1 MGTTTYSRG
10 LNLKILAFEDGYDIE
25 AILTSGGV
33 DLSNLEFKQLW
44 NTSNALDEINRFC
57 PDILLMDYYIPPISG
72 YRVLERLLEEIEQ
85 GKLTRP
91 KHIVAMSSAMSK
103 NEEMK
108 RLCADFAI
116 IKWEISKLPIW
127 NH

>member
-10 LNLKILAFEDGYDIE
+10 LNLKILAFEDDYDIE
-25 AILTSGGV
+25 AILASGGV
-33 DLSNLEFKQLW
+33 DLSNHEFKQLW
-44 NTSNALDEINRFC
+44 NTSNAMDEIKLFN

-72 YRVLERLLEEIEQ
+72 YKVLESLLEQIDQ
-85 GKLTRP
+85 GKLARP

-108 RLCADFAI
+108 RLCSDFAI
-116 IKWEISKLPIW
+116 VKWEISKLPIW

>member
-1 MGTTTYSRG
+1 M
-10 LNLKILAFEDGYDIE
+10 NLKILAFEDGYDIE
-25 AILTSGGV
+25 AILASGGV
-33 DLSNLEFKQLW
+33 DLRNHEFKQLW
-44 NTSNALDEINRFC
+44 NTSNAMDEINLFN

-72 YRVLERLLEEIEQ
+72 YSVLESLLEQIEK
-85 GKLTRP
+85 GNLTRP

-116 IKWEISKLPIW
+116 VKWEISKLPIW